1 MRYLLF
7 AILITCF
14 PTSVLA
20 SDFGLSINMGQPG
33 FYGQINLGNNYP
45 SPQVIYPQP
54 VLVREARGNVWE
66 HQSPVYLHVPSH
78 HSSNWHQ
85 HCHRYQACNQ
95 SVYFVRENWYSDV
108 YAPHYNSYSNRQRN
122 VDYQNRGYDN
132 HRDDDYRERR
142 HDSHRD
148 YDDHYEERRYD
159 SHRDRDGHYKGKHRD
174 KREHRYD
181 RKHKDKHDR
190 GSRDKNHRDR
200 DHDRH

>member
-1 MRYLLF
+1 MRYLLL

-20 SDFGLSINMGQPG
+20 NDFGLSTNIGQPG

-54 VLVREARGNVWE
+54 VLVREARGNVLE
-66 HQSPVYLHVPSH
+66 LQSPVYLHVPSH
-78 HSSNWHQ
+78 HSGNWHQ
-85 HCHRYQACNQ
+85 HCHRYQACNL
-95 SVYFVRENWYSDV
+95 SVYFVRENWYNDV
-108 YAPHYNSYSNRQRN
+108 YAPHYNNYSNRRGN
-122 VDYQNRGYDN
+122 VNYQD
-132 HRDDDYRERR
+132 R
-142 HDSHRD
+142 H

-174 KREHRYD
+174 
-181 RKHKDKHDR
+181 
-190 GSRDKNHRDR
+190 R